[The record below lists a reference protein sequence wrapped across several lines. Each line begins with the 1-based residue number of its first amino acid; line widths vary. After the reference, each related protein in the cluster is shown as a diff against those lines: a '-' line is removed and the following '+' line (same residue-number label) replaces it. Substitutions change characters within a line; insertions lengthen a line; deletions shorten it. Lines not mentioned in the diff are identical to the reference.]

1 MRTYSSSFRFKLNR
15 KTFCRIGIENFKRR
29 NRVRCHLDFNQIIC
43 KSDFFSTFH
52 DKSDLEK
59 NAEKFLTVLKLIFI
73 CRFNSR
79 SGFLYF
85 LRKRL
90 AMLVHSTLKLCEDAQ
105 CEGCLVME
113 WGCVGWEKIKEE
125 NEKNK
130 LSSRAL
136 EDNWIRVRI
145 KHFILN
151 TLEFSNC
158 KKHEVKVDQMTSN
171 FSFTHS

>member
-15 KTFCRIGIENFKRR
+15 KTFCRIGIENFKRQ

-43 KSDFFSTFH
+43 KSDFFLYFSRQKRSGEERRKVSHSFETNIH
-52 DKSDLEK
+52 LS
-59 NAEKFLTVLKLIFI
+59 IQY
-73 CRFNSR
+73 SR

-85 LRKRL
+85 LRKLL

-113 WGCVGWEKIKEE
+113 WGCVGWKKIKEE

-158 KKHEVKVDQMTSN
+158 K
-171 FSFTHS
+171 